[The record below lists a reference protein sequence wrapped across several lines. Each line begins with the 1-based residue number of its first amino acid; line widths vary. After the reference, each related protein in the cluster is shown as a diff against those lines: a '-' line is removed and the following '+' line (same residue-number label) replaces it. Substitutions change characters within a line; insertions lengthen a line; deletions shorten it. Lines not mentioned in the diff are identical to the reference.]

1 MLAAIGLVAGMFLAR
16 RCARLLSLNAD
27 DVWNAWFAA
36 IAIYFCAGFL
46 LRVIFILL
54 MHKSPAAGLNIPV
67 ELVPFWFIAFCAAGY
82 LRARRVPLLSALAA
96 SSPAFALLAACLSF
110 GDFASGKNF
119 GLPTSLPWGVVFHS
133 QRAVRMY
140 GTRLNLPLHP
150 VQLYACAASLLICA
164 ALLWLITQ
172 RKQAGEIF
180 GAWLFLTGTAMFV
193 TEFFRFVSYM
203 DWTRW
208 LPIAGWFPLID
219 LRQVIALLMIAL
231 GGAFWLQRPSKEK
244 THAL

>member
-1 MLAAIGLVAGMFLAR
+1 MFLAR
-16 RCARLLSLNAD
+16 HCARTLSLNAD

-46 LRVIFILL
+46 VRVFSAFLS
-54 MHKSPAAGLNIPV
+54 HNSSAAELNIPV
-67 ELVPFWFIAFCAAGY
+67 ELVPMWCIALLCAAGY
-82 LRARRVPLLSALAA
+82 LRARRAPLLSALAA

-110 GDFASGKNF
+110 GDFASGNNF

-150 VQLYACAASLLICA
+150 VQLYACIASLLICA
-164 ALLWLITQ
+164 ALLCLISQ

-180 GAWLFLTGTAMFV
+180 GAWLFLTGMAMFV